1 MALPEVFSL
10 KGSIPLLISIA
21 SAHLHVRMSS
31 PPTLQKLARESLLSD
46 EAWAI
51 SGLKKLPKAF
61 FPPLFKDA
69 FTGKQTNIIRAMV
82 AAWPFPCLPVGALM
96 KTPNLKTLKAV
107 LGGLDL
113 LINQKDRPR

>member
-1 MALPEVFSL
+1 MEEALVISAL
-10 KGSIPLLISIA
+10 KQMPN
-21 SAHLHVRMSS
+21 
-31 PPTLQKLARESLLSD
+31 
-46 EAWAI
+46 
-51 SGLKKLPKAF
+51 AF

-113 LINQKDRPR
+113 LINQKDPPR

>member
-1 MALPEVFSL
+1 MLKVFPV
-10 KGSIPLLISIA
+10 KGFIPLLLSTA
-21 SAHLHVRMSS
+21 SAYLHVRMSS
-31 PPTLQKLARESLLSD
+31 PPTLQRLARKSLLKN
-46 EAWAI
+46 EALANA
-51 SGLKKLPKAF
+51 SLKKLPKAF